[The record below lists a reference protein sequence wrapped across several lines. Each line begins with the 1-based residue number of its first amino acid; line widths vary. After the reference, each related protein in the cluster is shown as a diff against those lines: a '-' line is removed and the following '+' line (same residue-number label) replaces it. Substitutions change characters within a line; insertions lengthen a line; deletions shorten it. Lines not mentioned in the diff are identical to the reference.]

1 MTYCKFDGCL
11 NTNGKR
17 KKARYNFEG
26 LIPKFCVLHKHDGM
40 IDITHKKCLKCNKKQ
55 PNFNKEGETKALYCG
70 DCKQEDMIDVIN
82 KKCLKCKTKIPSFNK
97 EGETKALYCGDCK
110 TEDMIDVIS
119 KKCIICKT
127 KRPVF
132 NKEGEKDATHCKKC
146 KQKDMID
153 VISKKCLKCN
163 KKRPVFNKE
172 GEKSATHCGNCKEE
186 DMIDVK
192 NPKCLKCKTKIPS
205 FNKEGETK
213 ALYCGNCKQEDM
225 IDVKN
230 KKCLKCKTKRPVFN
244 KEGETKALY
253 CGNCKKE
260 DMIDVINKRCITELC
275 DIQISNPKYKGYC
288 LRCFIYTFP
297 DEPITRNYKSK
308 EYSIIEFIKE
318 NFEKYEFIYNKRIQN
333 GISKRMPDL
342 LLNLENQVLI
352 IEVDENQHEKY
363 DCSCEN
369 KRLMELSLDVEH
381 KSIVFIR
388 FNPDSYLDKEGKKI
402 KSCWSITKSTGI
414 IKIDNKK
421 KWDERLTCLKETVQ
435 YWIEN
440 ETDKTIEVVE
450 LYYNQNL

>member
-97 EGETKALYCGDCK
+97 EGETKALYCVDCK
-110 TEDMIDVIS
+110 QEDMIDVIS
-119 KKCIICKT
+119 K
-127 KRPVF
+127 
-132 NKEGEKDATHCKKC
+132 
-146 KQKDMID
+146 
-153 VISKKCLKCN
+153 
-163 KKRPVFNKE
+163 
-172 GEKSATHCGNCKEE
+172 
-186 DMIDVK
+186 
-192 NPKCLKCKTKIPS
+192 KCLKCKTKIPS

-213 ALYCGNCKQEDM
+213 ALYCGDCKNDIMINVIVKKCINCNKKRAIFNLENKKPLYCFDCKIKDM
-225 IDVKN
+225 INLV
-230 KKCLKCKTKRPVFN
+230 
-244 KEGETKALY
+244 E
-253 CGNCKKE
+253 
-260 DMIDVINKRCITELC
+260 KRCITEFC
-275 DIQISNPKYKGYC
+275 DTQAKITKYKGYC
-288 LRCFIYTFP
+288 LRCFMYNFP
-297 DEPITRNYKSK
+297 DEPIARNYKTK
-308 EYSIIEFIKE
+308 EYSVVEFIKE
-318 NFEKYEFIYNKRIQN
+318 NFEKYDFIYNKRIQN

-342 LLNLENQVLI
+342 CLNLENQVLI

-381 KSIVFIR
+381 KPIVFIR